1 MTIKPRYLIIA
12 AILLTLIIWFGLD
25 RNSKYQANKKIIDSI
40 KNEKEAEIDRLS
52 VEIDSISEVAE
63 TYRKQAEKDYQEG
76 QDLEEEKENL
86 ENTDYENEPYHI
98 NSADSL
104 RELISRRFYN
114 RKP

>member
-1 MTIKPRYLIIA
+1 MALALIA
-12 AILLTLIIWFGLD
+12 LAIYAIQVTGE
-25 RNSKYQANKKIIDSI
+25 NNANEDALESVKD
-40 KNEKEAEIDRLS
+40 EKEAEIKRLS
-52 VEIDSISEVAE
+52 LEVDSIAKLAE
-63 TYRKQAEKDYQEG
+63 TYRKDAENDFEQG